1 MRKIHAAIIVS
12 GLLCALS
19 ARAQYIVYDPKLNTQ
34 TMINQVQNIAKYV
47 QMIQNQVQQ
56 INTLNSQLQEI
67 QHYNQIF
74 GDPSKI
80 LTLPSV
86 NGLIQ
91 DLQNTGVG
99 QAIGELQNLADGAA
113 ALKYDANGL
122 YHNIG
127 ETFKTPKGDTVARAE
142 DRYRQFAAVNET
154 TKNYS
159 DVYADVIARRQ
170 ALKQEIAAT
179 TAQLRSASTASEV
192 QKLTGV
198 LIGLN
203 GALAAADKEI
213 DQAVSL
219 SVVQDAENRND
230 KEKQDLARIEEQR
243 AEFTES
249 VQKYSNTVKLSAEPP
264 TFPESTRE

>member
-1 MRKIHAAIIVS
+1 MRKLHAAVIVVS
-12 GLLCALS
+12 FLCVVS
-19 ARAQYIVYDPKLNTQ
+19 AHAQYVVYDPKLNTQ
-34 TMINQVQNIAKYV
+34 TMLNQVQNLAKYV

-56 INTLNSQLQEI
+56 INTLTSQLNEL

-80 LTLPSV
+80 LNIPSV

-91 DLQNTGVG
+91 DLQNSGVG
-99 QAIGELQNLADGAA
+99 QAIGELQNLADGVA
-113 ALKYDANGL
+113 ALTYDANGL

-127 ETFKTPKGDTVARAE
+127 ETFKTPNGQTVPRE
-142 DRYRQFAAVNET
+142 QERYRQFAAVNET
-154 TKNYS
+154 TKNYA

-170 ALKQEIAAT
+170 ALKLEIAAT
-179 TAQLRSASTASEV
+179 TAQLRTASTASEV

-213 DQAVSL
+213 DQALSL
-219 SVVQDAENRND
+219 NVIQDAENRND
-230 KEKQDLARIEEQR
+230 KEKQELARIEEQR

-249 VQKYSNTVKLSAEPP
+249 VLKYNNTVKLSAEAPS
-264 TFPESTRE
+264 FPEDK

>member
-1 MRKIHAAIIVS
+1 MKIVHAAIISSV
-12 GLLCALS
+12 LCVAS
-19 ARAQYIVYDPKLNTQ
+19 VRAQLVVYDPVNNLQ
-34 TMINQVQNIAKYV
+34 SILSQVENVAKYV
-47 QMIQNQVQQ
+47 EMIQNQVQQ
-56 INTLNSQLQEI
+56 ITTLKSQLQEI
-67 QHYNQIF
+67 QHYNEIF

-80 LTLPSV
+80 LALPSV

-99 QAIGELQNLADGAA
+99 QAIGELQNLADGTA

-127 ETFKTPKGDTVARAE
+127 ETFKTPNGDTVARAE

-170 ALKQEIAAT
+170 ALKQEIATT

-230 KEKQDLARIEEQR
+230 KEKQALARIEEQR

-249 VQKYSNTVKLSAEPP
+249 VQKYSNTVKLSAEPAV
-264 TFPESTRE
+264 FPEANQ